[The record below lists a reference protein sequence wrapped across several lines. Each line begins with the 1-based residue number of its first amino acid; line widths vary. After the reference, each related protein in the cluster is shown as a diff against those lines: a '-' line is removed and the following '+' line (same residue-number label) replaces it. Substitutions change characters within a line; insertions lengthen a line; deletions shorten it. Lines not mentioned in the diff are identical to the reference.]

1 MENQNKTSF
10 QINIKLMQI
19 FRWYPE
25 NHSSRSFWLQGFVL
39 YIFFLVLTVSIIL
52 TNILLERS
60 YDNMQIIYVTET
72 LGFCFKL
79 LPFLRNGEHVRKCV
93 NFFSGSDFAPKD
105 TAEKEIAE
113 TSIKLCKIMS
123 VVYLVGCTCA
133 EVLYVVPSLVSK
145 NYNLPMRV
153 WLPYD
158 PTKGPLTYY
167 STIFYLATACVYDA
181 SATSLIDP
189 LIGGLAYQVVSQLKI
204 LKYRLQNACL
214 GKDIE
219 EVDNNL
225 KNKSVIYRNLV
236 QCVQHHNA
244 ILRFVEEYEECFS
257 WPIFSQ
263 FMATTFVI
271 CFCCIALSTVPI
283 ADTTIY
289 ILFFCVAISQ
299 LLFYCYFGTLLYEE
313 NNTLMTAIYMS
324 QWYEYDIESRKLLIT
339 IMEQAKRPMVV
350 TAAKLVDLTLETFVT
365 ILKRSYSLIAV
376 LK

>member
-167 STIFYLATACVYDA
+167 STIFYLAT
-181 SATSLIDP
+181 
-189 LIGGLAYQVVSQLKI
+189 
-204 LKYRLQNACL
+204 
-214 GKDIE
+214 GK
-219 EVDNNL
+219 VN
-225 KNKSVIYRNLV
+225 
-236 QCVQHHNA
+236 
-244 ILRFVEEYEECFS
+244 RF
-257 WPIFSQ
+257 
-263 FMATTFVI
+263 
-271 CFCCIALSTVPI
+271 
-283 ADTTIY
+283 
-289 ILFFCVAISQ
+289 
-299 LLFYCYFGTLLYEE
+299 
-313 NNTLMTAIYMS
+313 
-324 QWYEYDIESRKLLIT
+324 
-339 IMEQAKRPMVV
+339 
-350 TAAKLVDLTLETFVT
+350 
-365 ILKRSYSLIAV
+365 
-376 LK
+376 